1 MDSSADLIVLIDR
14 ATMRFV
20 DVNRTACRALGY
32 TREELLG
39 MGPQDV
45 LPVSREEL
53 ERDYD
58 ALLAR
63 PTRTPTTS
71 RAA

>member
-1 MDSSADLIVLIDR
+1 V
-14 ATMRFV
+14 
-20 DVNRTACRALGY
+20 RALGY

-63 PTRTPTTS
+63 PTSDTDYIP
-71 RAA
+71 RA